1 MDCKMATGFTPST
14 PMTAPPL
21 HRYQTA
27 IAQITTAIAQSPPDA
42 TLLPPIL
49 EALVA
54 RDAIHT
60 QLQTPNSLNGETLTA
75 IAQLDQQ
82 LKAQAATIDRY
93 LQTIDWQTS
102 FSPPETAWW
111 WQLKNPKRNAWW
123 NQDWLWQALS
133 ITCITVSVGLF
144 GDIST
149 RFLKGGPDALGAIAV
164 SAQSIGTLLTA
175 SSTLTIAGHAANKR
189 LLTRLHLREQ
199 YWPIVGAGGS
209 VLLLASA
216 IGLRQSLPQIAT
228 RYSDWGFNQYKQG
241 HLSAAEEPYKR
252 ALQLN
257 PDDNQTHFR
266 LGLLYEDLQD
276 LEKARA
282 SYQIAASAGIET
294 AINNLSRLYLRDKK
308 PAAATLLLRKTLEKS
323 DQLVPETHYVL
334 LKNLGW
340 ARFQQGSYS
349 EAEEKLQAA
358 IKLKDTVHLTQTNAN
373 PNSEKN
379 FPIASP
385 YCLLAQVKTAQG
397 HKAAALIDWETC
409 NAEANPYIPE
419 EDEWAITARKLL
431 KANDE
436 QLENVKKP
444 AK

>member
-1 MDCKMATGFTPST
+1 MATGFTPT
-14 PMTAPPL
+14 HPMTASPL
-21 HRYQTA
+21 YRYQTA
-27 IAQITTAIAQSPPDA
+27 IAQLTTAIDQSQSDEI
-42 TLLPPIL
+42 LLPPIL

-54 RDAIHT
+54 RDAIHV
-60 QLQTPNSLNGETLTA
+60 QLKTPNSLTGETLTT
-75 IAQLDQQ
+75 ISQLDQQ
-82 LKAQAATIDRY
+82 LKAQAATIDRC
-93 LQTIDWQTS
+93 LKPIDWQTS

-111 WQLKNPKRNAWW
+111 WSLKSPPNNAWW

-144 GDIST
+144 GDVST
-149 RFLKGGPDALGAIAV
+149 RFLKGGPDALGSIAV
-164 SAQSIGTLLTA
+164 SAQSIGALLTA
-175 SSTLTIAGHAANKR
+175 SSTLTLSGHAANKR

-199 YWPIVGAGGS
+199 YWPVVGAGGA

-216 IGLRQSLPQIAT
+216 IGLRQSLPQIST
-228 RYSDWGFNQYKQG
+228 LYSDWGFKHYKQG
-241 HLSAAEEPYKR
+241 NLSAAEEPYKR
-252 ALQLN
+252 ALELN

-282 SYQIAASAGIET
+282 SYQVAARAGIEK

-323 DQLVPETHYVL
+323 DQLVPETRYVL

-340 ARFQQGSYS
+340 ARLQQGDYS

-358 IKLKDTVHLTQTNAN
+358 IKLQTTVHLAQTNAN
-373 PNSEKN
+373 PNSDTN

-397 HKAAALIDWETC
+397 RNATALNDWETC

-419 EDEWAITARKLL
+419 EDEWAISARKLL

-436 QLENVKKP
+436 RLENAKKP